1 MIWPPLPVTFQPHS
15 LPSIPPT
22 CRLLPFSGPLSF
34 FFPVL
39 GLWGFPGGSVVKNLP
54 AVQEPMETWVWSLGQ
69 EDTLEEGMATHSSI
83 LAWRTSGKGESGG
96 LWGCRESDMTGA
108 AWHILGLFFSRV
120 SAALFAPLRLLLECH
135 FLRRFFLGHP
145 DK

>member
-1 MIWPPLPVTFQPHS
+1 
-15 LPSIPPT
+15 
-22 CRLLPFSGPLSF
+22 
-34 FFPVL
+34 
-39 GLWGFPGGSVVKNLP
+39 
-54 AVQEPMETWVWSLGQ
+54 
-69 EDTLEEGMATHSSI
+69 MATHSSI

-108 AWHILGLFFSRV
+108 AWHILELFFSRV

-145 DK
+145 DKQHPLSFSPSCSYVLMCGGFIHSVFFCLKLSFKILCLSSHHIRVHMRAHTRSGGHLLNELKRSGFQSVSTLWVTRQ